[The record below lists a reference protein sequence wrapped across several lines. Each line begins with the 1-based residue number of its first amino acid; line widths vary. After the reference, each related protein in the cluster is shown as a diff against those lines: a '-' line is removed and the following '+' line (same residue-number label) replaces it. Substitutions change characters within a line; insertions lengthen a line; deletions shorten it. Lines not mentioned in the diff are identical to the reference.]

1 MFARA
6 DFLHKRFM
14 ALRRPNAN
22 KIIRAEHEQLLLS
35 GPGRGLSPIKRAWH
49 RDLRSVRQVRIMVA
63 YFLPTWLL
71 RRQLGRI
78 ARDGG
83 RVQLILAGKSDVSVS
98 QLAAESLYRRL
109 LKAGIE
115 IYEYQPQ
122 VLHAK
127 LLILDDLVYIGSS
140 NLDPRS
146 LHINYELMIRFR
158 NADFAAQAREV
169 FQTNLKHCQAITL
182 DNWSRSSSLWRR
194 LKQHWAYLLLVR
206 LDPYI

>member
-1 MFARA
+1 
-6 DFLHKRFM
+6 
-14 ALRRPNAN
+14 
-22 KIIRAEHEQLLLS
+22 
-35 GPGRGLSPIKRAWH
+35 
-49 RDLRSVRQVRIMVA
+49 MVA
-63 YFLPTWLL
+63 YFLPTWRL

-78 ARDGG
+78 AREGG

-122 VLHAK
+122 ILHAK
-127 LLILDDLVYIGSS
+127 LLILDDIVYVGSS

-158 NADFAAQAREV
+158 TPEFAAQAREV
-169 FQTNLKHCQAITL
+169 FQTNLSHCQAVTL
-182 DNWSRSSSLWRR
+182 DTWSRSHSVWRR
-194 LKQHWAYLLLVR
+194 LKQYWAYLLLVR
-206 LDPYI
+206 LDPYIARRQWRGLKD